1 MRLVYKSNTEVPSYM
16 KPTRNTDT
24 IIMDQS
30 NSVRSSSLVKL
41 KSCLQESI
49 IPK

>member
-1 MRLVYKSNTEVPSYM
+1 MRLVYKSNEEVPSY
-16 KPTRNTDT
+16 KNPTRNTDT

-30 NSVRSSSLVKL
+30 NSLRSSSLVKR
-41 KSCLQESI
+41 KSCLQESV